1 MKRSTNRI
9 LTSHVGSLPRP
20 KDLLDMMKTRLTGE
34 GAPVDE
40 AAYRE
45 RVTRA
50 VAEIVK
56 QQADCGID
64 IVGDGEVSKAGFFSY
79 AKQRLGGLA
88 PKPGVKFELYKAEH
102 DAFPEYYDEYFKK
115 AMMGGVVAPTLP
127 LFAVGPITYTGQ
139 DELKRD
145 LANLR
150 KAVDAVTCEGA
161 FVPATAP
168 SGVGRNEYYKND
180 EEFFYAVGE
189 AMRTEYLAIVDAGFY
204 LQVDDPFLSDVF
216 GDPKLDAKQRQKK
229 ADIFVGSVNHAL
241 RGIPAEKVRFHTCY
255 GINHGPRVYEPQLRD
270 VIKHILKI
278 NAGVYSFEAA
288 NARHEHDYHV
298 FETVKLPAGKAIM
311 PGVITHAINIV
322 EHPEL
327 IAEWLVRWAKL
338 VGRENVIAGADCGF
352 SSQACYH
359 TEVHPRIIWTKF
371 RALVE
376 GARLAS
382 KQLWAKKPA
391 KTAKPAKAKKKAA

>member
-1 MKRSTNRI
+1 MKRNANRI
-9 LTSHVGSLPRP
+9 FTTHVGSLPRP
-20 KDLLDMMKTRLTGE
+20 HDLLDMMKARLTGQGTRVPE
-34 GAPVDE
+34 DV
-40 AAYRE
+40 YQE

-56 QQADCGID
+56 QQAEAGID
-64 IVGDGEVSKAGFFSY
+64 IVGDGEVSKAGFFVY
-79 AKQRLGGLA
+79 AKERLAGLE
-88 PKPGVKFELYKAEH
+88 PRPGRKYNLYPAERE
-102 DAFPEYYDEYFKK
+102 AFPEYYEEYFKK
-115 AMMGGVVAPTLP
+115 AMTGGNIAPVVP
-127 LFAVGPITYTGQ
+127 LFASGPIRYIGQ
-139 DELKRD
+139 EELARD
-145 LANLR
+145 LANLQA
-150 KAVDAVTCEGA
+150 AVGAVKCAGA
-161 FVPATAP
+161 FVPSTAP
-168 SGVGRNEYYKND
+168 SGVGFNEFYKTD
-180 EEFFYAVGE
+180 EEFFDAVGE
-189 AMRTEYLAIVDAGFY
+189 AMRTEYLAIVEAGFD

-216 GDPKLDAKQRQKK
+216 GDPALDAKQRVRK
-229 ADIFVGSVNHAL
+229 ADIFVASINHAL

-255 GINHGPRVYEPQLRD
+255 GINHGPRVFEPQLRD
-270 VIKHILKI
+270 VAKHMLRV

-298 FETVKLPAGKAIM
+298 FETETLPAGKAIM

-338 VGRENVIAGADCGF
+338 VGRDNVIAGADCGF

-371 RALVE
+371 KAMAE

-382 KQLWAKKPA
+382 QQLWG
-391 KTAKPAKAKKKAA
+391 KKAAA

>member
-1 MKRSTNRI
+1 MKRNANRI
-9 LTSHVGSLPRP
+9 LTTHVGSLPRP
-20 KDLLDMMKTRLTGE
+20 HDLLDMMKARLGGE
-34 GAPVDE
+34 GKPVDE
-40 AAYRE
+40 AAYQA

-64 IVGDGEVSKAGFFSY
+64 IVSDGETSKAGFFAY
-79 AKQRLGGLA
+79 AKERLAGLE
-88 PKPGVKFELYKAEH
+88 PRPGRKYNLYPAERE
-102 DAFPEYYDEYFKK
+102 AFPEYYEEYFKK
-115 AMMGGVVAPTLP
+115 AMMGGMVVPITP
-127 LFAVGPITYTGQ
+127 LYASGPIRYVGQ
-139 DELKRD
+139 AELQRD

-150 KAVDAVTCEGA
+150 KAVDAVKCEGA
-161 FVPATAP
+161 FVPSTAP
-168 SGVGRNEYYKND
+168 SGVGFNEYYKTD
-180 EEFFYAVGE
+180 EEFFNAVGE
-189 AMRTEYLAIVDAGFY
+189 AMRTEYLAIVEAGFD

-216 GDPKLDAKQRQKK
+216 GDKSLDAKQKQRK
-229 ADIFVGSVNHAL
+229 ADIFVASINHAL
-241 RGIPAEKVRFHTCY
+241 RGIPPEKVRFHTCY
-255 GINHGPRVYEPQLRD
+255 GINHGPRVFEPQLGD
-270 VIKHILKI
+270 VAKHMLEI

-298 FETVKLPAGKAIM
+298 FETIKLPEGKAIM

-359 TEVHPRIIWTKF
+359 TEVHPKIIWTKF
-371 RALVE
+371 KAMAE

-382 KQLWAKKPA
+382 QQLWGR
-391 KTAKPAKAKKKAA
+391 KAAA